1 MTAGG
6 VFRTVV
12 GMNPILEVQQLSK
25 RYGDVVAVDGV
36 DLTVNEG
43 EIFGILGLN
52 GAGKTTMVECAQG
65 LRRPDGGSVR
75 LLGRDP
81 RRDRSALASR
91 VGSQLQDSN
100 LPERMRVS
108 EAVKLFADRRVSR
121 DAVGEWGLDGLWGKS
136 FGSLSGGQRQR
147 LFIALALVNEPEIV
161 FLDELT
167 QGLDPS
173 ARRVVWDLVRRIRDR
188 GTTVVLVTHFTDEAE
203 ILCDRVVVMRDGG
216 LVAHGSPAELVEQ
229 YGPGVGVSF
238 TEPHA
243 EAAELRSI
251 CGVRSVGLSGERVEL
266 RGDRRMLAHVGAH
279 LVDASRARGRPVP
292 TDLHVDEPSLED
304 ALLELI
310 GPGIPR
316 RTAA

>member
-108 EAVKLFADRRVSR
+108 EAVKLFADRRVSS

-238 TEPHA
+238 TDPHA

>member
-1 MTAGG
+1 MPARSGSSAAILDASG
-6 VFRTVV
+6 ARSPPGSAANCRTRTCPS
-12 GMNPILEVQQLSK
+12 GCASARPSSCSP
-25 RYGDVVAVDGV
+25 
-36 DLTVNEG
+36 T
-43 EIFGILGLN
+43 
-52 GAGKTTMVECAQG
+52 GACRGT
-65 LRRPDGGSVR
+65 RWR
-75 LLGRDP
+75 
-81 RRDRSALASR
+81 
-91 VGSQLQDSN
+91 
-100 LPERMRVS
+100 
-108 EAVKLFADRRVSR
+108 
-121 DAVGEWGLDGLWGKS
+121 EWGLDGLWGKS

-238 TEPHA
+238 TDPHA
-243 EAAELRSI
+243 EAADLRSI
-251 CGVRSVGLSGERVEL
+251 CGVRSVGLSGDRVEL

-279 LVDASRARGRPVP
+279 LVDASRARGTTGADRPV
-292 TDLHVDEPSLED
+292 TSTSRPSKT
-304 ALLELI
+304 
-310 GPGIPR
+310 PCSS
-316 RTAA
+316 